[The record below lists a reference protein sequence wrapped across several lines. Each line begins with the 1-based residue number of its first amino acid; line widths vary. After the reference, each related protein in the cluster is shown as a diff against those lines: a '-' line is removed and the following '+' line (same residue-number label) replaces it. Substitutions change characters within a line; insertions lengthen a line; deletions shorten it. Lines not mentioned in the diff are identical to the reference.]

1 MSRAEREAF
10 IADLHVGVIAID
22 EPGRGPLALPIWYR
36 YVDGDVLIG
45 MDGDS
50 LKARLLQ
57 AAGRATMTVQ
67 DEQAPYRYVSVE
79 GPVTI
84 EPATDDNHL
93 DTAVRYLGEKLGRRY
108 VEASPIHTGSVI
120 ARLRPAHWRT
130 VDYGKPDRA

>member
-1 MSRAEREAF
+1 MSRAERESF
-10 IADLHVGVIAID
+10 LADLHVGVIAID

-108 VEASPIHTGSVI
+108 VEASPIPP
-120 ARLRPAHWRT
+120 AR
-130 VDYGKPDRA
+130 